1 MPAETF
7 CVKLYCDFPSL
18 LSPATFFFSKKEI
31 EKEVSIQE
39 LNRDI
44 LDSILKSCKGEYLG
58 SGGRATTWNIPS
70 NQSSK
75 LLKKIQAYNSRKEF
89 KHIIYLELY

>member
-18 LSPATFFFSKKEI
+18 LSPATSFFSKKEI